1 LTTGAET
8 PPIDRRRDDFPAG
21 VARSDDRVRKSTL
34 ARIVALYAPDALFFG
49 FLLTVVPF
57 QLRLEGGGAALSAAV
72 SWIALPLGL
81 AFLWA
86 PFVDGRSLF
95 GLGRR
100 SGWAGVCQITAGL
113 AFAVTALSF
122 QLMPERAGPMAALL
136 PSLAAAFL
144 FATRNIAL
152 NAWIRESVPMSD
164 VAIAVGI
171 RCGGAAVGNWLGAG
185 ALAGRF
191 DTVGW
196 SGAFW
201 ILAAATLLSAIA
213 LWRMPGQ
220 SRQPAADETVGLAA
234 TVSGMLE
241 RPGVVRRGVS
251 LAALSAVM
259 APPASLGVVVF
270 ADKGFSAEQLSY
282 ATGYAGAA
290 AAALG
295 AFGGGHLAKT
305 FGLGRMLVV
314 TAFAQGALCL
324 AWAAFA
330 ASSAQGLYP
339 VGLALTAAQYG
350 LFAMMASL
358 WLTAVIEIASQERA
372 GTELALL
379 NALLLLA
386 GTFAP
391 TLAGAF
397 ADLAGSIPLT
407 LVVLA
412 GLASATAFL
421 APTVVGR
428 QGPAPML

>member
-1 LTTGAET
+1 M
-8 PPIDRRRDDFPAG
+8 
-21 VARSDDRVRKSTL
+21 TL
-34 ARIVALYAPDALFFG
+34 ARIVTLYAPDAMFFG

-72 SWIALPLGL
+72 SWIALPLGF

-100 SGWAGVCQITAGL
+100 SGWASVCQVSAGL
-113 AFAVTALSF
+113 AFAGTALAF

-136 PSLAAAFL
+136 PSLIAAFL

-164 VAIAVGI
+164 VAIAVGV

-185 ALAGRF
+185 ALSGRF
-191 DTVGW
+191 EMIGW

-201 ILAAATLLSAIA
+201 ALAGATLMSAVA
-213 LWRMPGQ
+213 LWRLPGQ
-220 SRQPAADETVGLAA
+220 SRQPATEDAVGLAA
-234 TVSGMLE
+234 TISGMRD
-241 RPGVVRRGVS
+241 RPGVVRRALSV
-251 LAALSAVM
+251 ATLSAVM
-259 APPASLGVVVF
+259 APPAALGVVVF
-270 ADKGFSAEQLSY
+270 ADKGFTSEQLSY

-295 AFGGGHLAKT
+295 AFAGGKLARM
-305 FGLGRMLVV
+305 FGLGPMLVAA
-314 TAFAQGALCL
+314 AFAQGALCL

-330 ASSAQGLYP
+330 ASSAEGLYP
-339 VGLALTAAQYG
+339 VGLSLTAAQYG

-358 WLTAVIEIASQERA
+358 WLTAVIQIASRERA
-372 GTELALL
+372 ATELALL

-391 TLAGAF
+391 TLAGTF
-397 ADLAGSIPLT
+397 ADLAGSVPLT
-407 LVVLA
+407 LVALA
-412 GLASATAFL
+412 ALASATALL
-421 APTVVGR
+421 APTVAGR
-428 QGPAPML
+428 S